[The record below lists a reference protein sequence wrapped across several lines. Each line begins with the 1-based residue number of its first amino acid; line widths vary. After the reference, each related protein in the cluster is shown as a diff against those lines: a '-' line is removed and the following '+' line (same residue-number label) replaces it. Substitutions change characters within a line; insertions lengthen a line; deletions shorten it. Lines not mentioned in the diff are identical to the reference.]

1 MQTGWAASSCSYW
14 TSHRYIEQIV
24 RKQASSFITFSP
36 KFNRN
41 LIIRINIIVR
51 ESYFFIL
58 AFAILFFLE
67 VVYFHIAKRYNILD
81 IPNER
86 SSHNRPTIRG
96 GGIIFILGIILWAI
110 FNFSIYPWFVIGA
123 ILISIVSFI
132 DDIHSVP
139 NRYRIVIHFISII
152 LLLYQC
158 GLIVLSGWGILITIA
173 AIIVATGIINAFN
186 FMDGI
191 NGITGCYSLAALI
204 PLLYLNHNYEF
215 VLDKLILVVIAS
227 ILVFCFFNF
236 RKRAR
241 CFAGDVGSVTIA
253 FVIIFLIGRL
263 IAKTHDISY
272 IMFLAV
278 YGVDSIMTIIH
289 RIYLRENIFEAHR
302 KHVYQLLAN
311 ELKIP
316 HLVVSTTYFTIQLMV
331 SLGLIFITFNKTLYC
346 LLVLFLLTV
355 VYWIIIK
362 LFFYLHIKNEKL
374 R

>member
-362 LFFYLHIKNEKL
+362 LFFHLHIKNEKL